1 MKRQP
6 SRPGKTSRKIF
17 IILFATVIC
26 VLPLCGWLWLDMG
39 KISSVRAMMAG
50 TLYMVTP
57 DSPGLLAAV
66 YVKEGQSVSAG
77 QPVAAMND
85 LNKQLEMP
93 GAFAHGE
100 KRLNAH
106 DEEQR
111 KKRQYEEKTVK
122 YAQAQLHLRALD
134 IQGGAAVVGRGRYEE
149 AVRNEAEAKA
159 QVQAARREYEQASL
173 ARARGRRLVATQGG
187 GAMAQGQYNESLGL
201 VVIPVSVQQDG
212 VLFSPADGHVLR
224 CDATPG
230 HALLRGDSI
239 LLIQPAA
246 ENSSSSWI
254 YAYFP
259 LTAAKRIQ
267 PGQPCAIWSSAFK
280 GHIMGKVEEVFPA
293 QSIPGSTKRGIPV
306 SIRPDVRLS
315 ASLTPGYPV
324 SCELRVHDLLGF
336 RGF

>member
-17 IILFATVIC
+17 IILFATAIC

-39 KISSVRAMMAG
+39 KISSVRAMVAG

-134 IQGGAAVVGRGRYEE
+134 IQGGATVVGRGRYEE

-159 QVQAARREYEQASL
+159 QVQAARSEE
-173 ARARGRRLVATQGG
+173 RRV
-187 GAMAQGQYNESLGL
+187 
-201 VVIPVSVQQDG
+201 
-212 VLFSPADGHVLR
+212 
-224 CDATPG
+224 
-230 HALLRGDSI
+230 
-239 LLIQPAA
+239 
-246 ENSSSSWI
+246 
-254 YAYFP
+254 
-259 LTAAKRIQ
+259 
-267 PGQPCAIWSSAFK
+267 
-280 GHIMGKVEEVFPA
+280 GKEC
-293 QSIPGSTKRGIPV
+293 
-306 SIRPDVRLS
+306 RL
-315 ASLTPGYPV
+315 
-324 SCELRVHDLLGF
+324 
-336 RGF
+336 